1 MRIPLLITLMVVLAS
16 SCSVISRHVRTE
28 SEPAVP
34 FKTLVREAD
43 RYVGKTVILGGYI
56 LETKNLADE
65 TIIEVLQA
73 PLTFRDEPNSKDLS
87 EGRLI
92 ISHKEFLD
100 PEVYSKD
107 RKLTVA
113 GTLSGCWVEK
123 VRTCKLE
130 SREIYVWPEYGYGY
144 PYPYPYYY
152 YYPSGRYW
160 HRHHRRHYYYW

>member
-65 TIIEVLQA
+65 TIIEVLHA

-87 EGRLI
+87 EGRFHRLAQG
-92 ISHKEFLD
+92 L
-100 PEVYSKD
+100 
-107 RKLTVA
+107 L
-113 GTLSGCWVEK
+113 GSGG
-123 VRTCKLE
+123 VRQG
-130 SREIYVWPEYGYGY
+130 S
-144 PYPYPYYY
+144 
-152 YYPSGRYW
+152 
-160 HRHHRRHYYYW
+160 